1 VSKLGIPAKNKN
13 GSASID
19 QRNNTASQE
28 DLTVAVP
35 EVSYIKSEVLDLSK
49 DKTVHQWIKENA
61 AEARASDESRA
72 HLVTSALK
80 FVEQHL
86 REKLGIKEGHPV
98 ELEIDTEHRVSS
110 SLKLKSNNWKYSDFA
125 EEKIDFNNL
134 WLEIRG
140 STFLILSLWD
150 VPASAREHGS
160 WPPVVSVCVDCPKE
174 ENWAVT
180 AIGVDLQDSRREELA
195 AFFENHHSLNTKF
208 ERITKKKK

>member
-1 VSKLGIPAKNKN
+1 MSRLGVAAKNKDD
-13 GSASID
+13 SALSD
-19 QRNNTASQE
+19 QGNTEASQK
-28 DLTVAVP
+28 DLTITVP
-35 EVSYIKSEVLDLSK
+35 AVSYIKSEVLDFSK
-49 DKTVHQWIKENA
+49 DKKVHQWIKENA
-61 AEARASDESRA
+61 AEAVESDKSKA
-72 HLVTSALK
+72 HLVTAALK

-98 ELEIDTEHRVSS
+98 ELEIDTEHRVSR
-110 SLKLKSNNWKYSDFA
+110 SLKLKSNNLKYSDFA

-140 STFLILSLWD
+140 NTFLILSLWD

-174 ENWAVT
+174 ESWAVT
-180 AIGVDLQDSRREELA
+180 AIGVDLQDSRREDLA